1 MTTKVPEQVF
11 AEGPSPPVT
20 VPSHGPDASTR
31 RLVLRALL
39 GNDGTREVRFER
51 VMDG

>member
-1 MTTKVPEQVF
+1 MPEMFAQVF
-11 AEGPSPPVT
+11 ADGPNPPVI

-31 RLVLRALL
+31 GLVLRALL

-51 VMDG
+51 VIDG